1 MIDFYFRRPL
11 FWDFIFATFFSGLV
25 TYIFC
30 HNKLSIPDA
39 NKLNAIVSDLSTISL
54 TLAGFVLTLLTV
66 LISYKS
72 SFEDAKGITG
82 PKNTFQYF
90 FATSFYF
97 QTVRHLREAIL
108 SLTVIALIGYIL
120 KLTIPE
126 AKNFVLFSFDLFGV
140 IVVFFTLWRCL
151 KILSQI
157 IKLQKDYQSK

>member
-11 FWDFIFATFFSGLV
+11 LWDFILGSVLSGLL

-30 HNKLSIPDA
+30 QNQLLIPDRD
-39 NKLNAIVSDLSTISL
+39 KLNGIVSDLSTISL

-72 SFEDAKGITG
+72 SFEDDKGAEG

-97 QTVRHLREAIL
+97 QTVRHLKEAIL
-108 SLTVIALIGYIL
+108 SLTVIALLGYIL
-120 KLTIPE
+120 KLTIPDV
-126 AKNFVLFSFDLFGV
+126 KNFVLFGFDIFGV
-140 IVVFFTLWRCL
+140 CTVFFTLWRCL
-151 KILSQI
+151 TILSKI
-157 IKLQKDYQSK
+157 IKLQEEYQRK

>member
-11 FWDFIFATFFSGLV
+11 LWDFILASFLSGFL

-30 HNKLSIPDA
+30 HNNLPMPDRD
-39 NKLNAIVSDLSTISL
+39 KLNSIVSDLSTISL

-72 SFEDAKGITG
+72 SFEDSKGTDG

-97 QTVRHLREAIL
+97 QTVRHLKEAIL
-108 SLTVIALIGYIL
+108 SLTIIALLGYVL
-120 KLTIPE
+120 KLTIPDV
-126 AKNFVLFSFDLFGV
+126 KNFILFGFDIYGV
-140 IVVFFTLWRCL
+140 ATVLFTLWRCL
-151 KILSQI
+151 TILSKI
-157 IKLQKDYQSK
+157 IKLQQDYQRK